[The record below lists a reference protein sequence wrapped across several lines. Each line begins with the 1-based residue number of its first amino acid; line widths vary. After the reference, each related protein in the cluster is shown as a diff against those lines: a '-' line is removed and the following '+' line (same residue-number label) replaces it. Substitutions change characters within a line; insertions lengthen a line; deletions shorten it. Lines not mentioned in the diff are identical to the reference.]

1 MSKGTNG
8 LGSRLWALLLI
19 LAVTTPH
26 LVMAQAAAPAAA
38 SSQKVVPDDYRIGP
52 GDVLRIVVARLPDYS
67 AEVPVRPDGKITTPS
82 VEDMVVI
89 GKTPSQLARDME
101 AALAEVILTPEVSVI
116 VTNAASMSSKIQ
128 VVGEVRRP
136 QGMPFSQ
143 GMRVLD
149 AILAADGLTE
159 FAAPNKTKIL
169 RTIDGKETEI
179 KVKLG
184 DLMHKG
190 KMKENVELR
199 PGDIVIID
207 ESWF

>member
-1 MSKGTNG
+1 MSKGNKR
-8 LGSRLWALLLI
+8 LGTWTWVLLLT

-26 LVMAQAAAPAAA
+26 LVVAQAAAPVPSA
-38 SSQKVVPDDYRIGP
+38 SLKVVPDDYRIGP

-116 VTNAASMSSKIQ
+116 VSNAASMSSKVQ

-143 GMRVLD
+143 GMRILD
-149 AILAADGLTE
+149 AILAADGLTD

-169 RTIDGKETEI
+169 RSIDGKETEI
-179 KVKLG
+179 KVRLG
-184 DLMHKG
+184 DLYKG
-190 KMKENVELR
+190 KKNENVELR
-199 PGDIVIID
+199 PGDIIIIKA
-207 ESWF
+207 SLF